1 MATALTKAWPL
12 TRPCQAVPSFRP
24 CQHSCSTRIAPSHS
38 HAANAGH
45 IHQRLRCSSTSDSKG
60 PTEAAQQA
68 AEASGAGKNSADN
81 GISEDTQDP
90 AQQAEQPAAEEEEP
104 ILSPEIATLFLNF
117 SIVFVVAFF
126 IPSAVP
132 GTFASQIGLPGITIG
147 SAVVAALVAYLT
159 WPKKQS

>member
-1 MATALTKAWPL
+1 MATALTKAWQL

-24 CQHSCSTRIAPSHS
+24 CQHSCHISIAALRTHS
-38 HAANAGH
+38 ANAGH
-45 IHQRLRCSSTSDSKG
+45 THRRLRCSSTSDSKG

-68 AEASGAGKNSADN
+68 AEASGAGKNSTE
-81 GISEDTQDP
+81 SSVPEDTQDP

-117 SIVFVVAFF
+117 SIVFVIAFF

-147 SAVVAALVAYLT
+147 STVLAALVAYLT